1 VYEFIKRE
9 AFEKGVEIEGSE
21 VVGLI
26 PLGALE
32 GVAQNYLQYPQ
43 FSIRQ
48 VIEQRILEF
57 E

>member
-1 VYEFIKRE
+1 MLRNCSPFLLPLEL
-9 AFEKGVEIEGSE
+9 EGSE
-21 VVGLI
+21 IVGLMPI
-26 PLGALE
+26 GVLE
-32 GVAQNYLQYPQ
+32 DIAKNYLQYPQ